1 MTNEPTS
8 NPSVPNESGLNE
20 PFPAEAI
27 QSRIFAIIAK
37 QAKLDVATIK
47 PESTLK
53 DLGVASLDAIE
64 VIFDIEE
71 AFDITFPDQGTNFD
85 TDTVQH
91 LIDAVHA
98 ALAAKGDAPQ
108 GAA

>member
-1 MTNEPTS
+1 MTDQPTS
-8 NPSVPNESGLNE
+8 HSPGPDE
-20 PFPAEAI
+20 PASNAPLSNDAI
-27 QSRIFAIIAK
+27 ESRIFAIIAK
-37 QAKLDVATIK
+37 QAKLDVATVT
-47 PESTLK
+47 PQSTLK

-91 LIDAVHA
+91 LIDAVRV
-98 ALAAKGDAPQ
+98 ALAAKGTE
-108 GAA
+108 

>member
-1 MTNEPTS
+1 MTEPLSNEA
-8 NPSVPNESGLNE
+8 VRD
-20 PFPAEAI
+20 
-27 QSRIFAIIAK
+27 QVFAIIAK
-37 QAKLDVATIK
+37 QAKIDVATIQN
-47 PESTLK
+47 ESTLK

-71 AFDITFPDQGTNFD
+71 FFDITFPDQGTNFD

-91 LIDAVHA
+91 LIDAVLTAQQAKA
-98 ALAAKGDAPQ
+98 AGTD

>member
-8 NPSVPNESGLNE
+8 HPPVPSQPVSNE
-20 PFPAEAI
+20 PLSDDAI
-27 QSRIFAIIAK
+27 ESRIFAIIAK
-37 QAKLDVATIK
+37 QAKLDVATIR
-47 PESTLK
+47 PQSTLK

-98 ALAAKGDAPQ
+98 ARAAKG
-108 GAA
+108 AA

>member
-1 MTNEPTS
+1 MTNDSPT
-8 NPSVPNESGLNE
+8 NDI
-20 PFPAEAI
+20 PAQITE
-27 QSRIFAIIAK
+27 IIAK
-37 QAKLDVATIK
+37 QAKVDPAMIR

-71 AFDITFPDQGTNFD
+71 HFDITFPDQGTNFD
-85 TDTVQH
+85 TDTVQS
-91 LIDAVHA
+91 LVDAVNK
-98 ALAAKGDAPQ
+98 ALASKD

>member
-1 MTNEPTS
+1 MTTNESIS
-8 NPSVPNESGLNE
+8 NDPGSNE
-20 PFPAEAI
+20 PLSNEAI

-71 AFDITFPDQGTNFD
+71 AFDIAFPDQGTNFD

-91 LIDAVHA
+91 LIDAVRT
-98 ALAAKGDAPQ
+98 ALAAKAGAAQGDA
-108 GAA
+108 

>member
-1 MTNEPTS
+1 MNAPLS
-8 NPSVPNESGLNE
+8 D
-20 PFPAEAI
+20 ADI
-27 QSRIFAIIAK
+27 QSQVFGIIAK
-37 QAKLDVATIK
+37 QAKIDAATLK

-71 AFDITFPDQGTNFD
+71 HFDVTFPDQGTNFD

-91 LIDAVHA
+91 LIDAVRSALDAKA
-98 ALAAKGDAPQ
+98 AGPEAAA
-108 GAA
+108 